1 MTDGITIGIVEGA
14 FNSWLEGQR
23 LTTVELPGLPPG
35 MLASAADFLS
45 DSAMGAEL
53 P

>member
-1 MTDGITIGIVEGA
+1 MTDGLTIGIVEGA

-23 LTTVELPGLPPG
+23 LTNVKLPGLPPG
-35 MLASAADFLS
+35 RFASAADFPS